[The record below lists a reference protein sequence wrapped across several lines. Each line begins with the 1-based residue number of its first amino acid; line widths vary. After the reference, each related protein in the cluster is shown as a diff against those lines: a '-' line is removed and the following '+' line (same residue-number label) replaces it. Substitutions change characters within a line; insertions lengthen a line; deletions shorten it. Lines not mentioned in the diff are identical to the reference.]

1 MSWGEPSTLLLLPA
15 ETNHSSLD
23 WRCESCLVVPGSS
36 LHPFGQLWDIRDFKV
51 WLLWMINME
60 RSFKIK
66 NNRKSNPG
74 KQSGVIIPHVSDGES
89 REKKAREQSQPG
101 PNS

>member
-1 MSWGEPSTLLLLPA
+1 MG
-15 ETNHSSLD
+15 H
-23 WRCESCLVVPGSS
+23 
-36 LHPFGQLWDIRDFKV
+36 RDFKV